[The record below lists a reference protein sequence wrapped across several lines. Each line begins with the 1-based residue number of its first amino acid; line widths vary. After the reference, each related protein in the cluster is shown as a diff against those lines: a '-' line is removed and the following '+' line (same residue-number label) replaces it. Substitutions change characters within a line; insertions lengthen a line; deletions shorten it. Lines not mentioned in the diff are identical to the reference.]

1 MSLYSEYIKERENK
15 SIIEFDNA
23 FVSYKINNNFL
34 FIEDM
39 YIRPEYRKNNISKLL
54 DTMIQYEA
62 INNKC
67 KYIICS
73 VSTLASN
80 WIKSIK
86 VIRHSNYKFYAKNK
100 YLKQIYFIKEI

>member
-15 SIIEFDNA
+15 HIIEFDNA

-39 YIRPEYRKNNISKLL
+39 YIRSEYRRNNIGKLL

-67 KYIICS
+67 NYIICS
-73 VSTLASN
+73 VSIFANNFVNSIRV
-80 WIKSIK
+80 IK
-86 VIRHSNYKFYAKNK
+86 HSGYKYYTKNK
-100 YLKQIYFIKEI
+100 TLKQIYFIKEI